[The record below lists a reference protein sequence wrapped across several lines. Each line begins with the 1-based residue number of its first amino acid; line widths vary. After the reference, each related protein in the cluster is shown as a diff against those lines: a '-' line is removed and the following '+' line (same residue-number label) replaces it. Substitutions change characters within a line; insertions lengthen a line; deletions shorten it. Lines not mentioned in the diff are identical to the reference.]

1 MKLKAKQVLTHKG
14 KVYNAGDV
22 FELIIETAAERL
34 IALGMA
40 EKAAGKVTVAES
52 EAEIEVEKP
61 AKKKGK

>member
-14 KVYNAGDV
+14 KVYNAGDI
-22 FELIIETAAERL
+22 FELIIETAADRL

-40 EKAAGKVTVAES
+40 EKASGAVTVDDAEVVIDKS
-52 EAEIEVEKP
+52 